1 MLPDGYYA
9 VPCGPDI
16 YRLLWLKT
24 VVGDLGE
31 VDKGMFGKR
40 LVYYKLRKGKWCAF
54 AFLTDAGDLQIHRKF
69 QLTWTPEQVA
79 AIRSAVMAIQE
90 KPEAAKKLY
99 SEVETQARQARSV

>member
-40 LVYYKLRKGKWCAF
+40 LVYYKLEKQRWRAF
-54 AFLTDAGDLQIHRKF
+54 AFLNDVGDLQIHLKF
-69 QLTWTPEQVA
+69 QLTWTPEQLA

-90 KPEAAKKLY
+90 KPEAARDLY
-99 SEVETQARQARSV
+99 LEVVAVKQ